1 MTQSDNDNDDFCFNR
16 LTMRGHV
23 SRLIVNPSCGTYSV
37 FFYLTVNRDPRP
49 TKVLRACGEFWGLEY
64 EAQIQKLR
72 ENSFVK
78 VTGYL
83 KPDDC
88 FDLELLEVIA

>member
-1 MTQSDNDNDDFCFNR
+1 LRIES
-16 LTMRGHV
+16 
-23 SRLIVNPSCGTYSV
+23 SCGAYSV
-37 FFYLTVNRDPRP
+37 FFHLTVNRNPRP
-49 TKVLRACGEFWGLEY
+49 TKVLRACGEFWGEEH
-64 EAQIQKLR
+64 EAQVQKLR
-72 ENSFVK
+72 ENSFVE